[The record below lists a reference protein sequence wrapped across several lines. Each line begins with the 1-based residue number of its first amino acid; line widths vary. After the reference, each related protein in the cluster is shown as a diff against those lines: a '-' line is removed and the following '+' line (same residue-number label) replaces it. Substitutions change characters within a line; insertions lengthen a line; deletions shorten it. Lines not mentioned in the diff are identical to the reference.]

1 MILTIWKK
9 DLKRLWWAILLTT
22 GFLMR
27 MAFLD
32 AMRNQSMPS
41 LEESWLSLLLPLSW
55 IAILGMAIHED
66 TPGNSRA
73 YWASL
78 PVRWQSVVAAKL
90 LFAVTAILVPYGIAT
105 GLILQWH
112 GFDWTSYAVELAM
125 KQLHVLT
132 IVVLPGLAIAS
143 LFRNLS
149 QAILAFLAAAL
160 FAGISIEGSG
170 LGLTKDELMLVASM
184 IWLGIG
190 AVAVTLLSYAKSGRI
205 ATWSLTAIGL
215 FGCLLLAAGFP
226 RGGGITLRQVWAGT
240 AIRPMLRFEDPK
252 VAQPIF
258 TMPRDGRAKVVL
270 PLLSEG
276 FDSKLDQSY
285 QVESL
290 SLTGDDGSAIAAQPV
305 RGKPTTVA
313 LDAYQFVDGK
323 GKPWQVLSFLPET
336 YKKWSG
342 RRVTVKGR
350 ALLRLSR
357 WEQKVEM
364 PLGSQLWLPQLGRC
378 ASEKISGIQYSVAA
392 RLTCLSG
399 RPLNSPVKVYLEDK
413 SITASPKQHFL
424 QDHNKL
430 ALLSPVYRSEVYFY
444 ENQTAA
450 GDSHVEGNQPSK
462 AKLVFTS
469 SQSLGSAYIDFEFR
483 GVDLDSYFVKP

>member
-9 DLKRLWWAILLTT
+9 DLKRLWWGILLTT
-22 GFLMR
+22 GFLVR
-27 MAFLD
+27 LAFLD
-32 AMRNQSMPS
+32 ATRKESMPWT
-41 LEESWLSLLLPLSW
+41 EEAWLSLLLPLSW

-132 IVVLPGLAIAS
+132 IVVLPGIAIAS

-149 QAILAFLAAAL
+149 QAILAFLAAAV
-160 FAGISIEGSG
+160 FAGISLEGSG
-170 LGLTKDELMLVASM
+170 LGVTKDELMLVASM
-184 IWLGIG
+184 IWLGLG
-190 AVAVTLLSYAKSGRI
+190 AVGVTLLSYAKSGRI

-215 FGCLLLAAGFP
+215 AGCIVLAAGFP
-226 RGGGITLRQVWAGT
+226 RGGGSTLRQVWAGT
-240 AIRPMLRFEDPK
+240 ANRPMLRFEDPK
-252 VAQPIF
+252 VAPPVF
-258 TMPRDGRAKVVL
+258 TLPRDGRAKVVL
-270 PLLSEG
+270 PLVSEG
-276 FDSKLDQSY
+276 FDSKLVQSY

-290 SLTGDDGSAIAAQPV
+290 SLYGDDGSAIAARLE

-313 LDAYQFVDGK
+313 LDAYQFADGK

-350 ALLRLSR
+350 ALLRLTR

-364 PLGSQLWLPQLGRC
+364 PLGSQLWLPQLGKC
-378 ASEKISGIQYSVAA
+378 VSEMISGSQYSVAA

-399 RPLNSPVKVYLEDK
+399 RPLTSPVKVYLDDK

-424 QDHNKL
+424 QDQNKV

-444 ENQTAA
+444 ENKTEARDLQ
-450 GDSHVEGNQPSK
+450 VEGNQFSD
-462 AKLVFTS
+462 AKLVVTS

-483 GVDLDSYFVKP
+483 GVELDRYFVKP